1 MVFWLIWH
9 FAFGILS
16 SDSEFDSSSE
26 SDSENEVYM
35 FGISEPTIFDPNEA
49 RTGQKISFSPSTFV
63 KSDIIPMI

>member
-26 SDSENEVYM
+26 SDSENDGYM
-35 FGISEPTIFDPNEA
+35 SGMSDPEIVDQNEDPYRSENIFFPQYVCKKWLA
-49 RTGQKISFSPSTFV
+49 IYT
-63 KSDIIPMI
+63 

>member
-26 SDSENEVYM
+26 SDSENEGYM
-35 FGISEPTIFDPNEA
+35 SEMSDPATVDPNEDPY
-49 RTGQKISFSPSTFV
+49 R
-63 KSDIIPMI
+63 SDNINFPQYVCKK